1 MPLPPG
7 KLHIDIVKAAGAA
20 WSALAVRTVPAPPRL
35 KGFRHCMN
43 LTPAMTDS
51 PFLYDRSGAQYLLT
65 DRRWRGDDGSPLELS
80 ALPGISR
87 EQIDTAE
94 RSLWRYQAAIPVDRH
109 HRVSL
114 GEGCT
119 PMLPLTWDGRRVH
132 FKLEWFNPTSSFKD
146 RGVTVMMSHLRGQG
160 ATRVL
165 EDSSGNGGSSV
176 AAYAAA
182 AGIKAKIIVPAAT
195 SAAKVL
201 QARAYGAQIELVG
214 GTRDQVSDEAI
225 RQSAQTPY
233 ASHNWHPFFLQ
244 GTKTIAYEMWESL
257 WFTAPDNVV
266 LVAGAGSNILGC
278 DIAFSELLA
287 AGQIDRRPRLL
298 VGQPEHWATIVDTFN
313 GTDPKSRGQR
323 VPTIAEGASIANP
336 VRLPETVEAIRRSDG
351 AATVVTEDQI
361 RAAVRKLA
369 TRGLYAE
376 PTSSVAAAALDR
388 FLADGTIRPDETT
401 VVVLTGAGLKS
412 AEKMAT
418 VFDIDSLQQ
427 RGGDPR

>member
-1 MPLPPG
+1 
-7 KLHIDIVKAAGAA
+7 
-20 WSALAVRTVPAPPRL
+20 
-35 KGFRHCMN
+35 
-43 LTPAMTDS
+43 
-51 PFLYDRSGAQYLLT
+51 
-65 DRRWRGDDGSPLELS
+65 
-80 ALPGISR
+80 
-87 EQIDTAE
+87 
-94 RSLWRYQAAIPVDRH
+94 
-109 HRVSL
+109 
-114 GEGCT
+114 
-119 PMLPLTWDGRRVH
+119 
-132 FKLEWFNPTSSFKD
+132 
-146 RGVTVMMSHLRGQG
+146 MMSHLLGQG

-182 AGIKAKIIVPAAT
+182 AGIAAKIIVPAAT

-201 QARAYGAQIELVG
+201 QARAYGAQIELVS
-214 GTRDQVSDEAI
+214 GTRDEVSDEAI
-225 RQSAQTPY
+225 RQSAHIPY

-257 WFTAPDNVV
+257 RFTAPDNVV

-313 GTDPKSRGQR
+313 GTDPESRGAR

-351 AATVVTEDQI
+351 AATAVTEDQI

-369 TRGLYAE
+369 SRGLYAE

-388 FLADGTIRPDETT
+388 FLGDGTIRSDETT

-412 AEKMAT
+412 AERMAT
-418 VFDIDSLQQ
+418 IFDIDSPHQ
-427 RGGDPR
+427 